1 MCSWAYLIASAQMCT
16 AIWILQ
22 ELVLQTY
29 YLKKKLKNAK
39 HTKRRTISTQSM
51 KSVKEKRIQIDEDKI
66 KTEVPPGFDT
76 TFDFCA
82 SKIFIS

>member
-1 MCSWAYLIASAQMCT
+1 
-16 AIWILQ
+16 
-22 ELVLQTY
+22 
-29 YLKKKLKNAK
+29 
-39 HTKRRTISTQSM
+39 M